1 MSDGYS
7 GIDENTQISEEMRN
21 AEKEDE
27 LEFLGSAADESDGS
41 SHLTASDDETS
52 WITWFVSL
60 RGNDFFCEIDE
71 EYIEDDFNLT
81 GLQTSV
87 PYYLYALDFILDVDI
102 PPGSLFLSCSYSCSH
117 CFSFSFSY
125 LLAPH
130 RITIIAI
137 ISIIASLLFFQD
149 NII

>member
-21 AEKEDE
+21 FDAEKEDE
-27 LEFLGSAADESDGS
+27 LEFLGSVADESDGS

-81 GLQTSV
+81 GLQTVV
-87 PYYLYALDFILDVDI
+87 PYYLFALDFILDVDI
-102 PPGSLFLSCSYSCSH
+102 PPGRHLTLPREETPRVVITDKTCTIIFCSCS
-117 CFSFSFSY
+117 
-125 LLAPH
+125 L
-130 RITIIAI
+130 
-137 ISIIASLLFFQD
+137 
-149 NII
+149 

>member
-7 GIDENTQISEEMRN
+7 GIDENTQISEELRN
-21 AEKEDE
+21 FDAEKEDE

-81 GLQTSV
+81 GLQTVV
-87 PYYLYALDFILDVDI
+87 PYYLFALDFILDVDI
-102 PPGSLFLSCSYSCSH
+102 PPGKHLALPYEKIPRIPTTDLYHPTVVSIYPIGLKNSDFLN
-117 CFSFSFSY
+117 FS
-125 LLAPH
+125 
-130 RITIIAI
+130 
-137 ISIIASLLFFQD
+137 
-149 NII
+149 